1 MVSIDL
7 QWRPRHSAS
16 MDELMTPLDWMMI
29 ALLVAGGWM
38 FISSFLSLRRL
49 HLVTGGVRG
58 VGGLLMLAMGL
69 VLLLIGSNLRT
80 YQALTAEQ
88 DVVHLHFVQL
98 DDRLYQVRLRYPDG
112 SSRSVDLR
120 GDEWQVDARVFKWKG
135 YATLLG
141 LEPVYRLERISGR
154 YHEAIESGAAGAS
167 VYTLA
172 ESRGLDIWA
181 LVQRYSLPLADSL
194 YGSAV
199 YLPMANNAEFS
210 VRITQ
215 SGLLARP
222 LNEPARGALSL
233 W

>member
-1 MVSIDL
+1 
-7 QWRPRHSAS
+7 
-16 MDELMTPLDWMMI
+16 MDEIFTPLDWLMI

-38 FISSFLSLRRL
+38 FISALLSLRRL
-49 HLVTGGVRG
+49 QLVAGGVRG
-58 VGGLLMLAMGL
+58 VSGLFMVAMGL

-80 YQALTAEQ
+80 YQSLTSEL
-88 DVVHLHFVQL
+88 DVVRLHFVQL
-98 DDRLYQVRLRYPDG
+98 GELQYQVRLRYPDG
-112 SSRSVDLR
+112 SSRSVDLH

-135 YATLLG
+135 YASLLG

-154 YHEAIESGAAGAS
+154 YSNATKSGRET
-167 VYTLA
+167 VTTYTLA
-172 ESRGLDIWA
+172 EKRGLDIWN
-181 LVQRYSLPLADSL
+181 LVQRYSLPLADTL

-199 YLPMANNAEFS
+199 YLPMADNAEFS

-222 LNEPARGALSL
+222 LNDPARSALSF